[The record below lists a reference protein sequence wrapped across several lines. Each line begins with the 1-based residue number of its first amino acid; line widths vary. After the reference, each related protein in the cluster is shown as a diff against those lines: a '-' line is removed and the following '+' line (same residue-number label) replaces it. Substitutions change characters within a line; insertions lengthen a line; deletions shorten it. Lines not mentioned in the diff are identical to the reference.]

1 MFVVLVCGGR
11 DYSDAATLD
20 TTLDDLHQRNR
31 FTHVIHGAASG
42 ADSLAGAWARKRGV
56 QEVSCAA
63 NWSYFDRAA
72 GHIRNRAMADL
83 SPDLVVAFP
92 GGPGTANMVSLAKA
106 RNLPYLLVP
115 DKTA

>member
-11 DYSDAATLD
+11 DYTDAATLD
-20 TTLDDLHQRNR
+20 KALDDLHKRNR
-31 FTHVIHGAASG
+31 FTHLIHGAAQG
-42 ADSLAGAWARKRGV
+42 ADSLAGAWARDSGV
-56 QEVSCAA
+56 QEVSCPA
-63 NWSYFDRAA
+63 NWVHFDRAA

-106 RNLPYLLVP
+106 RNLPFLLIP
-115 DKTA
+115 DKTP